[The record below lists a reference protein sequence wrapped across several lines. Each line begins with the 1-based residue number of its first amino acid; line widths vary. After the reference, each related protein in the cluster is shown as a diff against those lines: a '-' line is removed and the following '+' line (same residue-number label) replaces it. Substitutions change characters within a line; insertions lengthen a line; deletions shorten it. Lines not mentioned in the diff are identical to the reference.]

1 MTDTALCY
9 LTATELALKI
19 RSGEIS
25 AVETME
31 AHLAQIEKVN
41 PQVNAIVTLVP
52 EMAMEEARKA
62 DEKLAQGGKLGPLH
76 GLPVA
81 HKDLVPTKGIR
92 TTFGS
97 PIFQDFVPEQDALLV
112 ERIRNAGG
120 ISLGKTNT
128 PEFGAGS
135 QTFNQVF
142 GATKNPYD
150 LSKTCGGSSGGAAV
164 SVACRMLP
172 FADGSDLGGSLR
184 NPTNFCNVVGFRP
197 SVGRVPSWPNEAGWN
212 SFAVDGPIARTVE
225 DCALL
230 LSVLAGPDARSP
242 ICLPESG
249 AVFQQSLERNLK
261 GIRIAWS
268 ADLGGLPVDSRVT
281 ETLEAQR
288 EVFEDLG
295 CIVEEGFPDFTDAD
309 EIFKTFRAWYFELK
323 LASLLPEH
331 REKMKETVIWNIES
345 GMKLSGPE
353 LGRAEVKRTALFH
366 RVREFMQ
373 NYDFLAL
380 PVSQVPPFPLEQEY
394 VSEINGMKMETYL
407 DWMRSCY
414 YITVTGQ
421 PAISVPSG
429 FTDDGLPVGLQLV
442 GRPQDDLGVLQLAY
456 AFEKATGFYKKVPD
470 LAFTV

>member
-1 MTDTALCY
+1 MYDTSHCF
-9 LTATELALKI
+9 LTATELGQKI

-52 EMAMEEARKA
+52 ELALEQARKA

-97 PIFQDFVPEQDALLV
+97 PIFQDFVPEEDALLV

-142 GATKNPYD
+142 GVTKNPYD

-172 FADGSDLGGSLR
+172 YADGSDLGGSLR
-184 NPTNFCNVVGFRP
+184 SPTNFCNVVGFRP

-295 CIVEEGFPDFTDAD
+295 CIVEEGFPDFSDAD

-442 GRPQDDLGVLQLAY
+442 GRPQDDLGVLQLAH
-456 AFEKATGFYKKVPD
+456 AFEKATGFYNKVPD
-470 LAFTV
+470 LALAV